1 MGRSSTPGL
10 THHGWLLQDLAQ
22 ATVTSHGIEHLA
34 WSMPSTAGA
43 SEISDRRCRS
53 VCTRTERPP
62 KVPMI
67 HASLQLLLYALLAG
81 FSALTFAATIAVMQA
96 GRLKTLGFGTGFVL
110 GQVFTCS
117 LFVIVGVAVTGASTR
132 THSTLIATLE
142 VLFALL
148 LIAVALRARRAP
160 RIETEGSSERTQA
173 VLERLSR
180 MRLVTTS
187 IAGFLLGIGGPKR
200 LLLTALAATAITS
213 AGVRDVGETAL
224 IVWYCGLATVLVW
237 GPVIVYMLLGDRA
250 VGVMT
255 RAQRGL
261 ARRQPGVKVYAIL
274 LLAGLLILDA
284 ISLLL

>member
-1 MGRSSTPGL
+1 
-10 THHGWLLQDLAQ
+10 
-22 ATVTSHGIEHLA
+22 
-34 WSMPSTAGA
+34 
-43 SEISDRRCRS
+43 
-53 VCTRTERPP
+53 
-62 KVPMI
+62 MI

-132 THSTLIATLE
+132 THSTLLATLE

-237 GPVIVYMLLGDRA
+237 GPVIVYVLLGDRA

-255 RAQRGL
+255 RAQQGL

-284 ISLLL
+284 ISLLV